1 MSEEC
6 THECGSCSQNC
17 DHRIEKAKLN
27 EMSKVKKIIGVISGK
42 GGVGKTTTCVNFAAA
57 LGLKGKKT
65 LLVDLDPQGNTTSG
79 VGIDK
84 TEIEKSTYDILIN
97 DEAAKDI
104 VIKTEFKNLS
114 VLPANMNLAGAEL
127 ELAEE
132 ENRFKAL
139 KKALAPLVMEYDYII
154 IDCPPSLG
162 LLSLNALTASDT
174 LIVPLQCEYYALEGL
189 SQLLGTVRTV
199 KQHYNEHL
207 ELEGV
212 LYTMYDTRLK
222 LNSQVIDEVNQYFP
236 NKAYKTTIPRSVK
249 LAEEP
254 SFGKPIFYY
263 EKYSKP
269 AFAYKKFADE
279 FLKKQ

>member
-1 MSEEC
+1 M
-6 THECGSCSQNC
+6 G
-17 DHRIEKAKLN
+17 RIIAIAN
-27 EMSKVKKIIGVISGK
+27 QK
-42 GGVGKTTTCVNFAAA
+42 GGVGKTTTAINLSSCLAET
-57 LGLKGKKT
+57 GKKV
-65 LLVDLDPQGNTTSG
+65 LAIDLDPQGNMTSG
-79 VGIDK
+79 LGVNKDEVENTVYNLMLDECSIA
-84 TEIEKSTYDILIN
+84 ESIEKTVVDNLY
-97 DEAAKDI
+97 
-104 VIKTEFKNLS
+104 VIPSN
-114 VLPANMNLAGAEL
+114 VNLAGAEI
-127 ELAEE
+127 ELLGINDKEYI
-132 ENRFKAL
+132 L
-139 KKALAPLVMEYDYII
+139 KSAVDYIKEDYDFII

-249 LAEEP
+249 LAEAP

>member
-1 MSEEC
+1 MGKTVSIFN
-6 THECGSCSQNC
+6 Q
-17 DHRIEKAKLN
+17 
-27 EMSKVKKIIGVISGK
+27 K
-42 GGVGKTTTCVNFAAA
+42 GGVGKTTTCINFAAA
-57 LGLKGKKT
+57 LGIKGKKT
-65 LLVDLDPQGNTTSG
+65 LLVDFDPQGNTTSG

-84 TEIEKSTYDILIN
+84 SSIESSSYDIIIN
-97 DEAAKDI
+97 DIPAKEAI
-104 VIKTEFKNLS
+104 LQTNFKNLYL
-114 VLPANMNLAGAEL
+114 LPANMNLAGAEL
-127 ELAEE
+127 ELAEN

-139 KKALAPLVMEYDYII
+139 KKALAPVVMEYDYII

-199 KQHYNEHL
+199 KQNYNEHL

-212 LYTMYDTRLK
+212 VFTMYDSRLK
-222 LNSQVIDEVNQYFP
+222 LNQQVIEEVNNFFP
-236 NKAYKTTIPRSVK
+236 NKAYKVMIPRSVK
-249 LAEEP
+249 LAESP
-254 SFGKPIFYY
+254 SFGKPVLYY

-269 AFAYKKFADE
+269 SFAYKRLADE

>member
-1 MSEEC
+1 MGK
-6 THECGSCSQNC
+6 T
-17 DHRIEKAKLN
+17 
-27 EMSKVKKIIGVISGK
+27 ISIFNQK

-65 LLVDLDPQGNTTSG
+65 LLVDIDPQGNTTSG

-84 TEIEKSTYDILIN
+84 TEFENSTYNMLI
-97 DEAAKDI
+97 DDVPAKDI
-104 VIKTEFKNLS
+104 IIETTFKNLS
-114 VLPANMNLAGAEL
+114 VLPADMNLAGAEL
-127 ELAEE
+127 ELAEN

-139 KKALAPLVMEYDYII
+139 KKALAPVVMEYDFII

-189 SQLLGTVRTV
+189 SQLVGTVRTV

-212 LYTMYDTRLK
+212 VYTMYDSRLK
-222 LNSQVIDEVNQYFP
+222 LNQQVIDEVDKFFP
-236 NKAYKTTIPRSVK
+236 GKAYKTNIPRSVK
-249 LAEEP
+249 LAEAP

-269 AFAYKKFADE
+269 AFAYKKLADE